1 MKNLFVLICLFFLCM
16 NVFAG
21 GKLESGSLAPLCS
34 VKKVN
39 YEIVFTYIHGLSE
52 KAFSEYETDWYKD
65 KPEIVGEIF
74 YDIKNKLKDNFELGE
89 FPDAEYTIRV
99 VVEDISRKGDFDC
112 SVEVVNKNGS
122 VIAKITDI
130 HSEGGRWGSKLNL
143 IKDGAESIGKHIGSA
158 LKTEIKRAGK

>member
-1 MKNLFVLICLFFLCM
+1 M

-74 YDIKNKLKDNFELGE
+74 YDIKHKLKDYFELGE

-99 VVEDISRKGDFDC
+99 VVEDITK
-112 SVEVVNKNGS
+112 
-122 VIAKITDI
+122 
-130 HSEGGRWGSKLNL
+130 HSQINTYVDWR
-143 IKDGAESIGKHIGSA
+143 
-158 LKTEIKRAGK
+158 